1 MFQDNNINFSNQN
14 SNEDTQYELINIID
28 NAPKHAVDNNKIDA
42 VILEEWIFL
51 EKNEDDGTLMQP
63 NLEGRDEF
71 DMHVILANFKQN

>member
-42 VILEEWIFL
+42 VILEE
-51 EKNEDDGTLMQP
+51 
-63 NLEGRDEF
+63 
-71 DMHVILANFKQN
+71 